1 MITIYGK
8 EGCSYCTRAV
18 NLLDQKGIPYKYFS
32 VGETIGITE
41 FKEMF
46 PSVKT
51 VPYIINNSNVIGGF
65 SELQQY
71 LEETTSGFADSF

>member
-18 NLLDQKGIPYKYFS
+18 SLLEQKGIPHHYFS

-46 PSVKT
+46 PAVKS
-51 VPYIINNSNVIGGF
+51 VPYILNNSNVIGGF

-71 LEETTSGFADSF
+71 LEETASGFADSF

>member
-1 MITIYGK
+1 VITVYGK
-8 EGCSYCTRAV
+8 EGCPYCTRAV
-18 NLLDQKGIPYKYFS
+18 NLLEQKEIPYQYFS

-46 PSVKT
+46 PTVKT

-71 LEETTSGFADSF
+71 LEETASGFADSF